1 MPNNSNQLPND
12 SLFKNLNNIR
22 TSSKHLDSLSFYKLL
37 ITLSNLHSTVSTFYE
52 SVNEKSLSSYHNQL
66 AVRFATDANNIKN
79 IKLNSDKNS

>member
-22 TSSKHLDSLSFYKLL
+22 TSSKHLDALSFYKLL

-52 SVNEKSLSSYHNQL
+52 TVNEKSLSL
-66 AVRFATDANNIKN
+66 NISSKSLLSK
-79 IKLNSDKNS
+79 IKTLSSLIVVNYLIF